1 MYNNRFEFYE
11 HLESFQESIDVYF
24 ILYQVKQIWVEC
36 ENRAGETVRITTEL
50 NLRQFEKEKF
60 KKKQINF
67 DIFFTKLLSQQL
79 KLMRKKY
86 QNKMK
91 INM

>member
-1 MYNNRFEFYE
+1 MYNNRSEFYE

-24 ILYQVKQIWVEC
+24 ILYQVKQIWIEC

-60 KKKQINF
+60 EKKADQF
-67 DIFFTKLLSQQL
+67 RYLLYKIVEL
-79 KLMRKKY
+79 AIKVDEKKISKR
-86 QNKMK
+86 NE
-91 INM
+91 N